1 MHFWLQNAPW
11 APRASLVTRQTR
23 SKLKNRKVHFLRFLC
38 WNPSLMENWFSI
50 ISIFENEFCNSF
62 FVQKSIIPP
71 LRTKRY
77 YSKPKWRSRRHKS
90 LKMRKTQLSIFLPQS
105 HILLQKCILGSFLAV
120 WAIFTLLAPNGPKK
134 HQETITPTSF
144 WATGPKKRIL
154 SSKMRKML
162 KMHPNAPF

>member
-11 APRASLVTRQTR
+11 APRASLTTRQTR

-90 LKMRKTQLSIFLPQS
+90 LKMRKNTTFHLFAPKSHSCSKSAFWSYFYLFELFLHFWLQMAQKSIKKPLLPQAFEP
-105 HILLQKCILGSFLAV
+105 L
-120 WAIFTLLAPNGPKK
+120 GPKNA
-134 HQETITPTSF
+134 F
-144 WATGPKKRIL
+144 WAPKCVKC
-154 SSKMRKML
+154 
-162 KMHPNAPF
+162 